1 MPDYAG
7 PGEGKTGVLLA
18 SVRPDSPAEK
28 AGMRRGDI
36 LVELDGREIRD
47 VNDFVYVLRRARPGE
62 RARAA
67 VLRDG
72 ERVEMEVVFGES
84 RRRM

>member
-1 MPDYAG
+1 
-7 PGEGKTGVLLA
+7 
-18 SVRPDSPAEK
+18 
-28 AGMRRGDI
+28 
-36 LVELDGREIRD
+36 
-47 VNDFVYVLRRARPGE
+47 VLRRARPGE

-72 ERVEMEVVFGES
+72 VRVEMEVVFGES